1 MSDAQYLAAIKAAKE
16 FIDAAEAAQCIRSEI
31 KVGERSTIEHMT
43 TGTKECGEAKRRS
56 MTLTR
61 QLARFRKGLA

>member
-16 FIDAAEAAQCIRSEI
+16 FVDAAEAAQCIRDEFSIGKEM
-31 KVGERSTIEHMT
+31 VEHML
-43 TGTKECGEAKRRS
+43 TGTKECGHAKRAS
-56 MTLTR
+56 MALTR